1 MILTK
6 DQEAALAMAATLGT
20 YDGRPKLGVLAGYA
34 GTGKTTLLAKLP
46 EVWGGVPVVVA
57 PTGKAAVR
65 VREATGMMA
74 TTIHSWAYN
83 AEEDEDTGDVSYSK
97 KALENVRRGDV
108 PILVIDE
115 ASMVG
120 SDLWED
126 VYDLCCCCRLN
137 ILIVGDP
144 FQLPPVQKR
153 TDDKDEGPE
162 FNLLSPNFQYDV
174 RVLMTEIVR
183 QALDNPI
190 IKASLLVRDGDPIEA
205 VFSLPRIKPI
215 EFAEKSAEI
224 LRAGNAVVIVHK
236 NDTRMKLNVAVR
248 KLMGKPEHN
257 LDEGEPLLVL
267 QNNYRLRR
275 FNGEVAIFKRW
286 VERPGNPH
294 EVVDYYRKKQH
305 HTPFGVVELEEAS
318 TVFETTA
325 KEDKLDNIQISTSQA
340 VVAVDQIFGRMEQM
354 SMASIVKKK
363 NIIYGKGRVPSPEEI
378 REMTPDEIQRA
389 LGWPYLHS
397 NFGYVF
403 TCHKAQGSEWG
414 TVLIG
419 LEPTVRLKNLDSRRW
434 LYTAITRSRE
444 KVMLSLGGA
453 TGLEK

>member
-6 DQEAALAMAATLGT
+6 DQEAALVMAGSLSQ
-20 YDGRPKLGVLAGYA
+20 YDGKPKLGVLAGYA

-65 VREATGMMA
+65 VREATGMLA

-83 AEEDEDTGDVSYSK
+83 ADEDDETGDVSYSK
-97 KALENVRRGDV
+97 KELSEIRRGDV

-126 VYDLCCCCRLN
+126 VYDTCCRCRLN

-153 TDDKDEGPE
+153 SSDDKDSGPE
-162 FNLLSPNFQYDV
+162 FNLLSPDFQYDA

-190 IKASLLVRDGDPIEA
+190 IRASMLVREGDPIEA

-215 EFAEKSAEI
+215 DFAARAAEI
-224 LRAGNAVVIVHK
+224 LSAGNAVVIVHK
-236 NDTRMKLNVAVR
+236 NDTRMKLNIAVR
-248 KLMGKPEHN
+248 KLMNKPEQN
-257 LDEGEPLLVL
+257 IDAGEPLLVL

-275 FNGEVAIFKRW
+275 FNGEVAIFKHW

-294 EVVDYYRKKQH
+294 EVIDYYRKKQH
-305 HTPFGVVELEEAS
+305 STPFGVVELEDAS

-325 KEDKLDNIQISTSQA
+325 KSDQLDNIQISTSQA
-340 VVAVDQIFGRMEQM
+340 IVAVDQIFGRMDHM
-354 SMASIVKKK
+354 SMASLVKKK
-363 NIIYGKGRVPSPEEI
+363 NVIYGKGRIPEPEEL
-378 REMTPDEIQRA
+378 RTMTPDEIQRA

-419 LEPTVRLKNLDSRRW
+419 LEPTVRLKNMDSRRW

-453 TGLEK
+453 AGL